1 MKRTV
6 KEWAEFLNMDEN
18 QKFGLESKGGI
29 KIRIKDYKSFTEFIN
44 HYDEWWLGQP
54 VIKAYVDNLPN
65 YHLLIIP
72 MD

>member
-18 QKFGLESKGGI
+18 QKFALESEGGLRV
-29 KIRIKDYKSFTEFIN
+29 KIKDYKTFAEFIN
-44 HYDEWWLGQP
+44 YYKWWLEQP

-65 YHLLIIP
+65 YHLLIIS